1 MSMKEFEI
9 SKNDASQ
16 RLDKFITKAVPRL
29 PLSLMQKYIR
39 TKRIKV
45 NNKRSQKDYR
55 LIEGDTVQLYINDEF
70 FEAKYEDENDFIK
83 LKTSLDIVYEDENI
97 ILINKPKGML
107 CHDDDKESFNTLAN
121 HIKSYLYH
129 KNEYDPQSENSFV
142 PSLCN
147 RIDRNTQGIVIA
159 AKNAASLRIMNEKI
173 KNREIDKYYICIAHG
188 YFKEKC
194 GILKGYLTKDS
205 VKKEI
210 KVYKSKVPGAMSIIT
225 GYTVLNEKDGLSLV
239 EVKLETGRTH
249 QIRAHFASVGHPL
262 LGDGKYGTNASNKQY
277 GLKSQALCSYKLK
290 FNFKT
295 DGDIL
300 SYLNGKTFEI
310 DLPEIFKS
318 F

>member
-1 MSMKEFEI
+1 MKEFI
-9 SKNDASQ
+9 ITKNDAAQ

-45 NNKRSQKDYR
+45 NNKRAEKDYR
-55 LIEGDTVQLYINDEF
+55 VMEGDTVQLYINDEF
-70 FEAKYEDENDFIK
+70 FKAQYEDENAFIK
-83 LKTSLDIVYEDENI
+83 LKTVLDIVYEDENI

-107 CHDDDKESFNTLAN
+107 CHGDDKESFNTLAN

-129 KNEYDPQSENSFV
+129 KNEYNPQNENSFV

-173 KNREIDKYYICIAHG
+173 KNREIDKYYICISHG
-188 YFKEKC
+188 YFKEKS
-194 GILKGYLTKDS
+194 GVLKGYITKDS
-205 VKKEI
+205 IKKEI
-210 KVYKSKVPGAMSIIT
+210 KVYKNKVSGALSIIT
-225 GYTVLNEKDGLSLV
+225 GYKVLKEKNNLSLV

-249 QIRAHFASVGHPL
+249 QIRAHFSAVGHPL
-262 LGDGKYGTNASNKQY
+262 LGDGKYGTNAVNKQY
-277 GLKSQALCSYKLK
+277 ALKSQALCSYKVK

-295 DGDIL
+295 ESDIL
-300 SYLNGKTFEI
+300 SYLNGKVFEI
-310 DLPEIFKS
+310 ELPEIFKS

>member
-1 MSMKEFEI
+1 MLMKELTI
-9 SKNDASQ
+9 SKNDANQ
-16 RLDKFITKAVPRL
+16 RLDKFITKAVPKL

-45 NNKRSQKDYR
+45 NNKRAEKDYR
-55 LIEGDTVQLYINDEF
+55 LIEGDSVQLYINDEF
-70 FEAKYEDENDFIK
+70 FDARHESDFTK
-83 LKTSLDIVYEDENI
+83 LRTSLDIVYEDENI

-129 KNEYDPQSENSFV
+129 KNEYNPQNENSFV

-173 KNREIDKYYICIAHG
+173 RNREIDKYYICIAHG
-188 YFKEKC
+188 YFKDKS
-194 GILKGYLTKDS
+194 GILRGYLTKDS

-210 KVYKSKVPGAMSIIT
+210 KVYKNKVAGALSIVT
-225 GYTVLNEKDGLSLV
+225 GYKVLKEKDGLSLV

-262 LGDGKYGTNASNKQY
+262 LGDGKYGTNAANRQY
-277 GLKSQALCSYKLK
+277 ALKSQALCSYKLK
-290 FNFKT
+290 FNFT
-295 DGDIL
+295 SESDIL
-300 SYLNGKTFEI
+300 SYLDGKVFEI
-310 DLPEIFKS
+310 QLPEIFKS